1 MLVAV
6 ATGATVMSSHKTPQI
21 FSRRSEERPV
31 GTFAQHRKQGP
42 QGVLHIPGKPRSAP
56 GAAAD
61 ALGTA
66 YCNAAGSIVAE
77 ASGITTEASEKK
89 FRPQRTGRCGR
100 NGVRKEWIVLFDLH
114 QNGVGSHGLPLTD
127 QNLLDRTGEIA
138 RDGCF

>member
-56 GAAAD
+56 GRGPRLAGA
-61 ALGTA
+61 A

-77 ASGITTEASEKK
+77 ASKINTKATEKK
-89 FRPQRTGRCGR
+89 FRPQRIRALRT
-100 NGVRKEWIVLFDLH
+100 EWR
-114 QNGVGSHGLPLTD
+114 PERM
-127 QNLLDRTGEIA
+127 DRVIRSPSE
-138 RDGCF
+138 RRR

>member
-77 ASGITTEASEKK
+77 ASGITTEASEKSSARNAPGAADGMASGK
-89 FRPQRTGRCGR
+89 NGSCYSISIRTASVATVC
-100 NGVRKEWIVLFDLH
+100 
-114 QNGVGSHGLPLTD
+114 P
-127 QNLLDRTGEIA
+127 
-138 RDGCF
+138 

>member
-77 ASGITTEASEKK
+77 ASGITTEATEKK
-89 FRPQRTGRCGR
+89 FRPQRIRALRT
-100 NGVRKEWIVLFDLH
+100 EWR
-114 QNGVGSHGLPLTD
+114 PERM
-127 QNLLDRTGEIA
+127 DRVIRSPSE
-138 RDGCF
+138 RRR